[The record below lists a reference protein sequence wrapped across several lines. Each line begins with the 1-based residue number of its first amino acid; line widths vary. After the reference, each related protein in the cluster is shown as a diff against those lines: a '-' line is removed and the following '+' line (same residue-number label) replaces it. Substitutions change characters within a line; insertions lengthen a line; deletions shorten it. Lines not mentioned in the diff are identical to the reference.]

1 MCCMTLP
8 RSGAPLTAPADSL
21 ELVVSSSRSSELDDV
36 SDLPL
41 TRLGGAALL
50 EAPDVEICT
59 DRNRLGRGG
68 AGGTRRG
75 RR

>member
-1 MCCMTLP
+1 MCYMTLP
-8 RSGAPLTAPADSL
+8 RSEAPLTVLADSL
-21 ELVVSSSRSSELDDV
+21 ELVVSSSRSSGLEDV

-59 DRNRLGRGG
+59 DRNRLGKGG
-68 AGGTRRG
+68 AGGTR
-75 RR
+75 

>member
-8 RSGAPLTAPADSL
+8 RSEAPLTVLADSL
-21 ELVVSSSRSSELDDV
+21 ELVVSSSRSSGLEDV

-59 DRNRLGRGG
+59 DRNRLGK
-68 AGGTRRG
+68 GGTG
-75 RR
+75 G